1 MLLYINDCLARS
13 LRFYLST
20 LLEHTIYEAKG
31 MGLHLLQVNHQLTHP
46 NILGSD
52 SQAAIR
58 ALCNQSMHL
67 RQYILDAI
75 YQAAECLHVKQDMLI
90 NRAECQQI
98 MDTGGQWKGKKNELV
113 DLQVHW
119 VPGYC
124 DLEPNECTDEGAKFL
139 PTLLCKCLPLSISAL
154 QQSHSDRLKNRWR

>member
-13 LRFYLST
+13 LRFYLGT

-67 RQYILDAI
+67 GQYILHVI
-75 YQAAECLHVKQDMLI
+75 YQAAECLHVKQDRLI

-98 MDTGGQWKGKKNELV
+98 MDTGGQWRGKK
-113 DLQVHW
+113 
-119 VPGYC
+119 
-124 DLEPNECTDEGAKFL
+124 
-139 PTLLCKCLPLSISAL
+139 
-154 QQSHSDRLKNRWR
+154 